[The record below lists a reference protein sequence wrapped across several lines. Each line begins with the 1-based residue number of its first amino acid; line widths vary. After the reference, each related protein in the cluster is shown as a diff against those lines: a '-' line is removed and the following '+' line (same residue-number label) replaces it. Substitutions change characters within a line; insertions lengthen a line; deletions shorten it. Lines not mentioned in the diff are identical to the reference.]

1 MVVIRAFVLPCG
13 GDCSILTTTAV
24 LFFQV
29 YVTRGLW
36 SMHHACSGILKVA
49 RLWSV
54 AHRVTASRRVLRG
67 GQRDLTAMACVRREI
82 SSTRVRHSITSPQGS
97 IVRNRST
104 LTKSNSALVAVQR
117 RTLASARLIWIVWSG
132 SRRSAG
138 RARCGRSR
146 GE

>member
-13 GDCSILTTTAV
+13 GGCSISTTTAV

-36 SMHHACSGILKVA
+36 STHHACPGIPKLA
-49 RLWSV
+49 RPWSV
-54 AHRVTASRRVLRG
+54 ADRVTASRRVLRG
-67 GQRDLTAMACVRREI
+67 GQRDSTDMARKRREI
-82 SSTRVRHSITSPQGS
+82 SSTRVRRSITSPQGS
-97 IVRNRST
+97 IARNCST

-117 RTLASARLIWIVWSG
+117 RISASARLIWIVWSG

-138 RARCGRSR
+138 RVRCGRSR